1 MGDKSS
7 QSSPKVSNDS
17 AIGGGAEELA
27 GAEEAGRGLASD
39 DFILSLCERLVEQ
52 ERKNQSVFSF
62 FFLLLSLNYLGE
74 LTLFFNV
81 KNVSIKGAV
90 ILVVYNFDLE
100 NIFSKSFCFSFESP
114 TEYRANNERFVKDE
128 QFTK

>member
-1 MGDKSS
+1 MTEGVGDKSS

-52 ERKNQSVFSF
+52 ERKKPIC
-62 FFLLLSLNYLGE
+62 LSLF
-74 LTLFFNV
+74 LFFEFG
-81 KNVSIKGAV
+81 S
-90 ILVVYNFDLE
+90 
-100 NIFSKSFCFSFESP
+100 
-114 TEYRANNERFVKDE
+114 
-128 QFTK
+128 